1 MLILYGNV
9 WYKYFQIKR
18 KMREIKA
25 NRAWAAGSD
34 RSPTCKEAPGF
45 LHIPPLAGLRG
56 SAVSSCRVDTMV
68 DLLEMA
74 HLKQSSSME
83 QRLASLEEQV
93 GSGLGPLFLG
103 TAQKDLEGRS
113 VLWWL

>member
-1 MLILYGNV
+1 
-9 WYKYFQIKR
+9 
-18 KMREIKA
+18 
-25 NRAWAAGSD
+25 
-34 RSPTCKEAPGF
+34 
-45 LHIPPLAGLRG
+45 
-56 SAVSSCRVDTMV
+56 MV

-103 TAQKDLEGRS
+103 TAPKDLEGRS
-113 VLWWL
+113 VVWWL